1 MKFIT
6 SITLIV
12 SAALT
17 SAAAIEKRE
26 AGGYDDYKPTKT
38 YDNNYDGG
46 YITTF
51 PSAFAL
57 AVKEYCDNDKYHGK
71 HKGYDTDLDLVYEID
86 DGQLIYD
93 DCHKYKPYPIDT
105 DCETDCEDNDH
116 KKKKHHRRP
125 NPIDIDADCDTD
137 CETDCE
143 DKDHKK
149 KKHQWKVRS
158 YENDDYETDNEDYE
172 PFRAFKH
179 PFLKIRKN
187 QHDTFFKLRKTV
199 LKTLFSKKI
208 VEIVAN
214 HQLQADFPVQPDAL
228 FTKGFS
234 IVYKHGDWVLAL
246 NKSTKFYNSAI
257 NPQKSAFK
265 IYDAPITNESKAIE
279 LVIIVIY

>member
-6 SITLIV
+6 SIALIV
-12 SAALT
+12 FAALT

-26 AGGYDDYKPTKT
+26 AGGHDDYRPTRT
-38 YDNNYDGG
+38 YDYNYDGG

-51 PSAFAL
+51 PDAFAL
-57 AVKEYCDNDKYHGK
+57 AVKEYCDDDKDYGK

-93 DCHKYKPYPIDT
+93 DCHKYRPFYDTDT
-105 DCETDCEDNDH
+105 DCETDCEDN
-116 KKKKHHRRP
+116 
-125 NPIDIDADCDTD
+125 
-137 CETDCE
+137 
-143 DKDHKK
+143 DHKK

-187 QHDTFFKLRKTV
+187 QHDTFFKLKRTV
-199 LKTLFSKKI
+199 LKSLYSKKI

-214 HQLQADFPVQPDAL
+214 HQLQGDYPVQPDAL

-279 LVIIVIY
+279 LVIIVVDDDKTRKHKY